1 MNKVLTQQLKLQGSK
16 WDSVSPNAKD
26 LVKSMMNRDVEAR
39 VDSMQALA
47 HPWFKQFEFELKGSK
62 EIEQV
67 VMNMSRCIPQKRL
80 GQATWIFLVNYLLGR
95 EEKTICELVFEKW
108 DQDRDGKVSRE
119 ELVEG
124 FCECMS
130 RSRATKEVDRLMGLI
145 DTDGNGTL
153 EYSEFLAAAVDRK
166 VLLSDKKLR
175 VAFNILDRDG
185 SELISIGELKEV
197 FGGDGL
203 PDYAWKEIIDE
214 VDENGDGEISY
225 QEFKEMMRKFA

>member
-1 MNKVLTQQLKLQGSK
+1 
-16 WDSVSPNAKD
+16 
-26 LVKSMMNRDVEAR
+26 
-39 VDSMQALA
+39 
-47 HPWFKQFEFELKGSK
+47 
-62 EIEQV
+62 
-67 VMNMSRCIPQKRL
+67 
-80 GQATWIFLVNYLLGR
+80 
-95 EEKTICELVFEKW
+95 
-108 DQDRDGKVSRE
+108 
-119 ELVEG
+119 
-124 FCECMS
+124 
-130 RSRATKEVDRLMGLI
+130 MGLI

-214 VDENGDGEISY
+214 VDENGDGEVII
-225 QEFKEMMRKFA
+225 F